1 MCERLV
7 KDLGKS
13 GASLLGGS
21 RRSAGCATLPLV
33 AARIL
38 VAEDDPK
45 QAQRLRLYLERE
57 GHTVLIAHDG
67 RNAIDQARQK
77 KPDLVVLDIMMP
89 AVDGLDVCRILRAD
103 SSVPIIVVTAR
114 SAEDDLLLA
123 LDLGADDYITKPYSP
138 RELVAR
144 VRTVLRRVGAESSDR
159 KDPYRIG
166 GMEIDPVRHSVS
178 VSGRPVDCTAAE
190 FKLLTCLAADP
201 GRVFTRQ
208 QLLDRC
214 FGFDH
219 YAMERTVDAHVKKL
233 RRKIE
238 ADPARPVYLLTVYGV
253 GYKFAEPSMF
263 DTTTDFDAP

>member
-1 MCERLV
+1 M
-7 KDLGKS
+7 
-13 GASLLGGS
+13 
-21 RRSAGCATLPLV
+21 

-45 QAQRLRLYLERE
+45 QAERLRLYLERE
-57 GHTVLIAHDG
+57 GHTVLLAHDG
-67 RNAIDQARQK
+67 RSAIDQARQK
-77 KPDLVVLDIMMP
+77 TPDLVVVDIMMP
-89 AVDGLDVCRILRAD
+89 GVDGLDVCRVLRTE

-114 SAEDDLLLA
+114 AGEEDLLLA

-144 VRTVLRRVGAESSDR
+144 VRTVLRRGGSASADR
-159 KDPYRIG
+159 KERYRIG
-166 GMEIDPVRHSVS
+166 EIDIDPMRHTVA
-178 VSGRPVDCTAAE
+178 VSGRAVDCTAAE
-190 FKLLTCLAADP
+190 FKLLSCLAGDA
-201 GRVFTRQ
+201 GRVFTRHE
-208 QLLDRC
+208 LLDRC

-253 GYKFAEPSMF
+253 GYKFAEPSAF
-263 DTTTDFDAP
+263 SP

>member
-1 MCERLV
+1 M
-7 KDLGKS
+7 
-13 GASLLGGS
+13 
-21 RRSAGCATLPLV
+21 
-33 AARIL
+33 
-38 VAEDDPK
+38 AEDDPK

-57 GHTVLIAHDG
+57 GHTVLVAPDG

-77 KPDLVVLDIMMP
+77 SPDLVVVDIMMP
-89 AVDGLDVCRILRAD
+89 AVDGLDVCRVLRAE

-114 SAEDDLLLA
+114 AAEDDLLLA

-144 VRTVLRRVGAESSDR
+144 VRTVLRRVGGGSPDQ
-159 KDPYRIG
+159 KGPYRIG
-166 GMEIDPVRHSVS
+166 GIEIDPVRHAVQ
-178 VSGRPVDCTAAE
+178 VAGRPVDCTAAE
-190 FKLLTCLAADP
+190 FKLLACLAADP

-238 ADPARPVYLLTVYGV
+238 PDPARPVYVLTVYGV
-253 GYKFAEPSMF
+253 GYKFADPATF
-263 DTTTDFDAP
+263 GAGAGPDAP

>member
-1 MCERLV
+1 M
-7 KDLGKS
+7 G
-13 GASLLGGS
+13 
-21 RRSAGCATLPLV
+21 
-33 AARIL
+33 ARIL

-57 GHTVLIAHDG
+57 GHTVLIAPDG

-77 KPDLVVLDIMMP
+77 TPDLVVLDIMMP
-89 AVDGLDVCRILRAD
+89 AVDGLDVCRVLRAE

-144 VRTVLRRVGAESSDR
+144 VRTVLRRVRTGSPER
-159 KDPYRIG
+159 TDPHRIG
-166 GMEIDPVRHSVS
+166 RMEIDPVRHTVQ
-178 VSGRPVDCTAAE
+178 VAGRPVDCTAAE
-190 FKLLTCLAADP
+190 FKILACLAADP

-238 ADPARPVYLLTVYGV
+238 TDPAQPVYLLTVYGV
-253 GYKFAEPSMF
+253 GYKFAEPSAF
-263 DTTTDFDAP
+263 GPEGGPDAP